1 MRSFHRNPERVTPP
15 ATPEFC
21 NLNLVTKSEAV
32 NVKLAL
38 SACIASYD
46 PPVPQSL
53 SAVYIHLVYSTK
65 ERRPFLKDETIRVS
79 AHRYLGGISKKLGCA
94 PIITGG
100 VEDHIHMLARF
111 GRTITQAEWV
121 KELKR
126 VSSLWL
132 KKEHRIRQFEWQG
145 GYAAF
150 SVSQSD
156 LDQVRKYI
164 ANQAEHHKRI
174 NFQDE
179 LRLLL
184 KQHRVEWDERY
195 IWE

>member
-1 MRSFHRNPERVTPP
+1 M
-15 ATPEFC
+15 
-21 NLNLVTKSEAV
+21 
-32 NVKLAL
+32 
-38 SACIASYD
+38 
-46 PPVPQSL
+46 
-53 SAVYIHLVYSTK
+53 HL
-65 ERRPFLKDETIRVS
+65 
-79 AHRYLGGISKKLGCA
+79 
-94 PIITGG
+94 
-100 VEDHIHMLARF
+100 LARL

-156 LDQVRKYI
+156 LEQVKKYI
-164 ANQAEHHKRI
+164 ANQAEHHKKI
-174 NFQDE
+174 SFQDE

-184 KQHRVEWDERY
+184 QQHEVEWDERY

>member
-1 MRSFHRNPERVTPP
+1 
-15 ATPEFC
+15 
-21 NLNLVTKSEAV
+21 
-32 NVKLAL
+32 
-38 SACIASYD
+38 
-46 PPVPQSL
+46 VPQSL

-156 LDQVRKYI
+156 LGQVRKYI

-184 KQHRVEWDERY
+184 KQHQVEWDERY